1 MHVCTYSYV
10 YTCSHTNVHTQ
21 YKTKNKQTKNQK
33 QQKTPEP
40 QMRFLVN
47 KTCLHVPDGVVDKT
61 CLHVEGPWK
70 DAAEALDPGAIQIL
84 NAP

>member
-1 MHVCTYSYV
+1 MHT
-10 YTCSHTNVHTQ
+10 HVHTK
-21 YKTKNKQTKNQK
+21 YKSKNK
-33 QQKTPEP
+33 QKTPEP
-40 QMRFLVN
+40 QWGFLVN